1 MHELSIVQHFVD
13 LAVKYA
19 KEAGE
24 TDVAFVTLEVGE
36 MTGVVP
42 RYVQMYY
49 PDVTRKTL
57 LENSE
62 LRIEFVKAEAFCK
75 DCGETYHYPPEGA
88 CCPQCGSAKREI
100 IAGNKLILKELGFR
114 S

>member
-13 LAVKYA
+13 LAVKCA
-19 KEAGE
+19 KEADE

-42 RYVQMYY
+42 QYVQMYY
-49 PDVTRKTL
+49 PEVARGTL

-62 LRIEFVKAEAFCK
+62 LRIEFVEAEAFCK
-75 DCGETYHYPPEGA
+75 ACGETYHYLPEGTG
-88 CCPQCGSAKREI
+88 CPQCGSAKREI